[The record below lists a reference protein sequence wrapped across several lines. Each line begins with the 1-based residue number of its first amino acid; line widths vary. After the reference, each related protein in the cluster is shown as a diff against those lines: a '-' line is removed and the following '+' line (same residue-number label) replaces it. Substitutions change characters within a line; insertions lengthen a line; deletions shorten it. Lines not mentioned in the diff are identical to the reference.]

1 MLLHTFSSM
10 DIDLLK
16 RSATLLLNGISDCI
30 AGPPGL
36 RCEMANSPDFWSLLR
51 MLHTVPDVSDKI
63 FHIAT
68 ELIAMP
74 SAITTDNYEALIVLL
89 NDFATAG
96 SIGAATE
103 QQNLKGR
110 RTKSVKPLSQYV
122 NTGYLIT
129 DIPAK
134 TTQK

>member
-1 MLLHTFSSM
+1 MN
-10 DIDLLK
+10 IDLLK
-16 RSATLLLNGISDCI
+16 QSAPLLLKGISECI

-51 MLHTVPDVSDKI
+51 MLHTVPDVSDRI
-63 FHIAT
+63 FHIVT

-96 SIGAATE
+96 SVGASVE
-103 QQNLKGR
+103 QQNSKDKR
-110 RTKSVKPLSQYV
+110 KKSVKPVSQYV
-122 NTGYLIT
+122 DVGLIIT

-134 TTQK
+134 IIQK